1 MKLLS
6 PTAVVTVVAILCIGL
21 AVAYNGHK
29 MAEKNASPK
38 PKVAKVSAPSVSVVQ
53 VFPNTYQAYVNSHG
67 EAKAHWALTLK
78 AQVEGE
84 VTSLTNVFKTGS
96 IVTKGTVLGSID
108 NTEYLQAI
116 ASAKVSLADA
126 QLALQEEK
134 DLGEQA
140 RREWKRSGVTED
152 PSSPLVFRT
161 LQLVAAQAAEN
172 NARYSL
178 KTALRDEKNTEIGAP
193 FDAVILSRD
202 IDLGSYVSVGDTLET
217 LNSSDK
223 VEVFVPLALSQ
234 FKNLSPDLSGEVV
247 LSDISTG
254 MQWTGNIDRV
264 ENHLD
269 TVSRQRNVVVAV
281 DKPFE
286 QTTPLLPGTF
296 LSIEIA
302 GKFLNKVL
310 KVPASA
316 VSQDGQVW
324 YVDEKNTLVSV
335 LANKIFERD
344 DFVYLTPIEGGDVS
358 NIVVRP
364 LVSYLN
370 GMLVSPVVEE

>member
-67 EAKAHWALTLK
+67 EAKAHWGLTLK

-84 VTSLTNVFKTGS
+84 VTSLNNVFKTGS
-96 IVTKGTVLGSID
+96 VVTKGTVLGSID

-172 NARYSL
+172 NAKYSL

-202 IDLGSYVSVGDTLET
+202 IDLGSYVSVGDTLAT

-223 VEVFVPLALSQ
+223 IEVFVPLALSQ
-234 FKNLSPDLSGEVV
+234 FETLNPNLSGEVV
-247 LSDISTG
+247 LNDISTG
-254 MQWTGNIDRV
+254 MQWTGYIDRV

-269 TVSRQRNVVVAV
+269 TSSRQRNVVVAV

-296 LSIEIA
+296 LSIEIP
-302 GKFLNKVL
+302 GKVLNKVL

-324 YVDEKNTLVSV
+324 YVDENNTLVSV
-335 LANKIFERD
+335 IANKIFERD
-344 DFVYLTPIEGGDVS
+344 DFVYLTPIEGSDVS

>member
-202 IDLGSYVSVGDTLET
+202 IDLGSYVSIGDTLAT

-234 FKNLSPDLSGEVV
+234 FETLNPNLSGEVV

-254 MQWTGNIDRV
+254 MQWTGYIDRV

-269 TVSRQRNVVVAV
+269 TSSRQRNVVVAV

>member
-6 PTAVVTVVAILCIGL
+6 PTVVVTVVAIICIGL

-38 PKVAKVSAPSVSVVQ
+38 PKVAKVSTPSVSVVQ

-96 IVTKGTVLGSID
+96 IVTKGTVLGKID

-202 IDLGSYVSVGDTLET
+202 IDLGSYVSVGDTLAT

-223 VEVFVPLALSQ
+223 VEVFVPLSLSQ
-234 FKNLSPDLSGEVV
+234 FETLNPNLSGEVV

-254 MQWTGNIDRV
+254 MQWTGYLDRV

-269 TVSRQRNVVVAV
+269 TGSRQRNVVVAV
-281 DKPFE
+281 DQPFE
-286 QTTPLLPGTF
+286 KTTPLLPGTF

-344 DFVYLTPIEGGDVS
+344 DFVYLTPIEGSDVS

>member
-29 MAEKNASPK
+29 MAERNASPK
-38 PKVAKVSAPSVSVVQ
+38 PQVAEVSAPSVSVVQ
-53 VFPNTYQAYVNSHG
+53 VFPSTHQAYVNGHG

-96 IVTKGTVLGSID
+96 IVTKGTVLGNID

-116 ASAKVSLADA
+116 ASAKASLADA

-140 RREWKRSGVTED
+140 RREWERSGVTED
-152 PSSPLVFRT
+152 PSSPLVFRK

-172 NARYSL
+172 NAKYSL
-178 KTALRDEKNTEIGAP
+178 KTAFRDEKNTEIGAP

-202 IDLGSYVSVGDTLET
+202 IDLGSYVSVGDTLAT

-223 VEVFVPLALSQ
+223 VEVFVPLSLSQ
-234 FKNLSPDLSGEVV
+234 FENLNPNLSGEVL
-247 LSDISTG
+247 LSDVSTG
-254 MQWTGNIDRV
+254 MKWKGYIDRV

-269 TVSRQRNVVVAV
+269 TSSRQRNVVVAV
-281 DKPFE
+281 DQPFE
-286 QTTPLLPGTF
+286 QKTPLLPGTF

-302 GKFLNKVL
+302 GKVLNKVL

-324 YVDEKNTLVSV
+324 YVDENNTLVSV

-344 DFVYLTPIEGGDVS
+344 DLVYLTPIEGNDVS

-364 LVSYLN
+364 LVSYLS
-370 GMLVSPVVEE
+370 GMLVNPVVEE

>member
-96 IVTKGTVLGSID
+96 IVTKGTVLGNID

-152 PSSPLVFRT
+152 PSSPLVFRK

-172 NARYSL
+172 NAKYSL
-178 KTALRDEKNTEIGAP
+178 KTALRDEKNTEIGTP

-202 IDLGSYVSVGDTLET
+202 IDLGSYVSLGDTLAT

-234 FKNLSPDLSGEVV
+234 FETLNPNLSGEVV

-254 MQWTGNIDRV
+254 MQWTGYIDRV

-269 TVSRQRNVVVAV
+269 TSSRQRNVVVAV

-344 DFVYLTPIEGGDVS
+344 DFVYLTPIEGSDVS

>member
-96 IVTKGTVLGSID
+96 IVTKGTVLGNID

-126 QLALQEEK
+126 QLGLQEEK

-172 NARYSL
+172 NAEYSL

-202 IDLGSYVSVGDTLET
+202 IDLGSYVSVGDTLAT

-223 VEVFVPLALSQ
+223 IEVFVPLALSQ
-234 FKNLSPDLSGEVV
+234 FETLNPNLSGEVV

-254 MQWTGNIDRV
+254 MQWTGYIDRV

-269 TVSRQRNVVVAV
+269 TSSRQRNVVVAV

-302 GKFLNKVL
+302 GKVLNKVL

-316 VSQDGQVW
+316 VSQDGQIW
-324 YVDEKNTLVSV
+324 YVDENNTLVSV
-335 LANKIFERD
+335 IANKIFERD
-344 DFVYLTPIEGGDVS
+344 GFVYLTPIEGSDVS